1 LIFGLNTDDGAGALE
16 LQKGVV
22 DGGGK
27 MWIDEGDLETC
38 MDGKMYFV

>member
-1 LIFGLNTDDGAGALE
+1 VALIFGLNTDDGAGALE

-27 MWIDEGDLETC
+27 M
-38 MDGKMYFV
+38 